1 MTTKTTREIMK
12 RINSKTKLSY
22 IEKKYGVNFGRKKSM
37 LLVNYLRETGYP
49 NLANL
54 ITNK

>member
-1 MTTKTTREIMK
+1 MKTTREIMK